1 MVIGRQSPPVGFL
14 YRPAGH
20 DSMPSQQ
27 ISFLIKVLLGEEQGA
42 EVSAEMEAVLH
53 GNAIMR
59 ASKLPALTLARI
71 SA

>member
-1 MVIGRQSPPVGFL
+1 MVIDRQTPPVGFL

-42 EVSAEMEAVLH
+42 EVSAEMEAVLQPRALH
-53 GNAIMR
+53 ANAVAVSEIV
-59 ASKLPALTLARI
+59 
-71 SA
+71 